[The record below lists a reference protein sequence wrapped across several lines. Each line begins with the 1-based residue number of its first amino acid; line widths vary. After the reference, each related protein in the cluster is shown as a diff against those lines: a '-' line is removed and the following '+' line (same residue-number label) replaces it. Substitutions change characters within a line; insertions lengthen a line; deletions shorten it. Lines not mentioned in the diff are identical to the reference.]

1 VDVPNDLGPD
11 GRRAFEIGAKQVD
24 SFADPD
30 DFAHAVTRFARAVDL
45 AVEVRAEW
53 DSQGRPKL
61 FTHTNG
67 ALVPHPLFKMVQSAE
82 ADAAKYGR
90 ALKLE
95 PNVIKRPGPGRPPGA
110 TSAKDRQAPPKV
122 KLANAGD

>member
-1 VDVPNDLGPD
+1 MEMPDDLGVE
-11 GRRAFEIGAKQVD
+11 GRVAFEIGAKQVD

-30 DFAHAVTRFARAVDL
+30 DFAHAVSRFARAVDL
-45 AVEVRAEW
+45 VVEVRSEW
-53 DSQGRPKL
+53 DSHGRPKL

-67 ALVPHPLFKMVQSAE
+67 ALVPHPLFKMLQSAE
-82 ADAAKYGR
+82 SDAARYGR

-110 TSAKDRQAPPKV
+110 VSSSDRKAPPKI